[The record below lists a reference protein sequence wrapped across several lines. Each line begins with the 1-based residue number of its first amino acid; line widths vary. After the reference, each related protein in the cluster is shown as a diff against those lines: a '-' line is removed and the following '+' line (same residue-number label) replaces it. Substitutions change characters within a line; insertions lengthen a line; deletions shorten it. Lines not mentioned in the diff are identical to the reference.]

1 MLEKI
6 RSKME
11 SHVLTIL
18 EKPIITNEE
27 YMLIAGYLAK
37 LEMEQEKV
45 KFEQSREDSDKRL
58 RALMELTMGG
68 VNRGESLCL

>member
-11 SHVLTIL
+11 SHVLAIL

-27 YMLIAGYLAK
+27 YMLISGYLSK
-37 LEMEQEKV
+37 LEMEEEKA
-45 KFEQSREDSDKRL
+45 KLEQSREDSDKRL

-68 VNRGESLCL
+68 VNRG

>member
-11 SHVLTIL
+11 SHVLAIL

-27 YMLIAGYLAK
+27 YMLISGFMAK
-37 LEMEQEKV
+37 LEMEQNK
-45 KFEQSREDSDKRL
+45 EDSDKRF
-58 RALMELTMGG
+58 RALMDLTMGG
-68 VNRGESLCL
+68 LNRE

>member
-11 SHVLTIL
+11 SHVLAIL

-27 YMLIAGYLAK
+27 YMLISGYLSK
-37 LEMEQEKV
+37 LEMEEEKA

-68 VNRGESLCL
+68 VNRG

>member
-6 RSKME
+6 RAKME
-11 SHVLTIL
+11 SHVLAIL

-37 LEMEQEKV
+37 LEMEQEKA
-45 KFEQSREDSDKRL
+45 KLEQSREDSDKRL

-68 VNRGESLCL
+68 VNRG

>member
-11 SHVLTIL
+11 DHIWSIL

-27 YMLIAGYLAK
+27 YMLISGYLSK
-37 LEMEQEKV
+37 LEREQDKA
-45 KFEQSREDSDKRL
+45 KFEQSREDNDKRL

-68 VNRGESLCL
+68 GNRG

>member
-11 SHVLTIL
+11 SHVLAIL

-27 YMLIAGYLAK
+27 YMLIGGYLAK
-37 LEMEQEKV
+37 LEMEQEKA

-68 VNRGESLCL
+68 GNRG

>member
-11 SHVLTIL
+11 SHVLAIL

-27 YMLIAGYLAK
+27 YMLISGYLAK
-37 LEMEQEKV
+37 LEMEQEKA

-68 VNRGESLCL
+68 GNRG

>member
-1 MLEKI
+1 MFMLEKI

-11 SHVLTIL
+11 NHVLAIL

-37 LEMEQEKV
+37 LEMEQEKA
-45 KFEQSREDSDKRL
+45 KLEQSREDSDKRL

-68 VNRGESLCL
+68 GNRG

>member
-11 SHVLTIL
+11 SHVLAIL

-37 LEMEQEKV
+37 LEMEQEKA
-45 KFEQSREDSDKRL
+45 KLEQSREDSDKRL

-68 VNRGESLCL
+68 GNRE